1 MFASGVGTL
10 EGLKVGKLADWQI
23 RNSEIGIM
31 ILERKVAMTVHTSV
45 YTKTSRQISRLAEL
59 YEKRQVSDLTAQT
72 LNKLVDLEISQTEI
86 QLREIERDL
95 AEYEKQHG
103 MSSHEF
109 FEKYESGQTDDRMDF
124 VEWASLT
131 QMADDLRQHL
141 SLLTSEGE

>member
-1 MFASGVGTL
+1 
-10 EGLKVGKLADWQI
+10 
-23 RNSEIGIM
+23 
-31 ILERKVAMTVHTSV
+31 MTVHTSV

-59 YEKRQVSDLTAQT
+59 YEKRQVDDLTAQT

-95 AEYEKQHG
+95 AKYEKQHG